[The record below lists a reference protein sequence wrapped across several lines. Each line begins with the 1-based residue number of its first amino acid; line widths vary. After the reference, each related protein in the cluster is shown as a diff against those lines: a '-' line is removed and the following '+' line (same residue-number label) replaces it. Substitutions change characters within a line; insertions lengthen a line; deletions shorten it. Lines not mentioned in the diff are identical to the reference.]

1 LQAWPI
7 LLGWPAVI
15 VVLTLSVTGIIRKK
29 PAWLMTAAIVV
40 LPISLYLAAT
50 PRFRGI
56 ALVFPLLVFGAG
68 IAVRHSKYQLAWLC
82 LVPFVAVFA
91 WLASLVINQ

>member
-1 LQAWPI
+1 MQAWPI
-7 LLGWPAVI
+7 LLGWPAII
-15 VVLTLSVTGIIRKK
+15 VVLALSVTGIIRKK

-68 IAVRHSKYQLAWLC
+68 IAVRHSKYQLAWLY
-82 LVPFVAVFA
+82 LVPFVAFFA